1 MKAAIISTFKYLL
14 WAFTT
19 CIVMSL
25 AACSNDDP
33 IQESKPIDPDDDNV
47 EEVVLSEICTDWLS
61 SPAVVAEKM
70 RGYTLLGSSPEFASY
85 APDDRSFEFGY
96 TFIDDKLVGSV
107 ALFPLSAETGT
118 QDILSKYNFSSY
130 KYMGNLEG
138 YKVYLNISD
147 NIMATISKREFNNSE
162 YLALGFAPV
171 SGVDFLPDAK
181 PITVETLEATSVTT
195 NSMTLNA
202 RFDCENEVSHYGF
215 YVSKNQDMSDLE
227 TFRATV
233 SGNTFSCAVS
243 NLTYNTT
250 YYIQAFIISNDEY
263 YTGEVMSAELESV
276 KTYSIGDFYPDANAP
291 EGVVCSISDEGAHG
305 TIISLDQSN
314 LKWDEEGF
322 FCTEYRCRNSYD
334 GSKNAMGSDLP
345 YMKWVKQH
353 GDEWFGPARYQLK
366 ISKSDLNLI
375 NTTLSS
381 RGYKTMNGMYWSST
395 EQSSNTAW
403 VVTTT
408 ETSYLGYSNQHIFYN
423 SKNQTWSVRAM
434 KYF

>member
-1 MKAAIISTFKYLL
+1 MKAAIISTFKSLL

-181 PITVETLEATSVTT
+181 PITIETLEATSVTT

-215 YVSKNQDMSDLE
+215 YVSEYQDMRDLK
-227 TFRATV
+227 TFRATA
-233 SGNTFSCAVS
+233 SGNTFSCAIS

-250 YYIQAFIISNDEY
+250 YYIQAFIITNDEY

-276 KTYSIGDFYPDANAP
+276 KTYSIGDFYPDANTP

-305 TIISLDQSN
+305 TIISLDQSD
-314 LKWDEEGF
+314 LKWDEERF
-322 FCTEYRCRNSYD
+322 SHDYECHDLYD
-334 GSKNAMGSDLP
+334 GSKNAMGRDLP

-353 GDEWFGPARYQLK
+353 GDEWFGPARYQLI

-381 RGYKTMNGMYWSST
+381 RGLATLNGMYWSST
-395 EQSSNTAW
+395 EHGSSFAW
-403 VVTTT
+403 VTTVTA
-408 ETSYLGYSNQHIFYN
+408 TSYLGHSNQYIFICY
-423 SKNQTWSVRAM
+423 KNQNQSVRAM

>member
-1 MKAAIISTFKYLL
+1 MKAAIISTFKSLL

-33 IQESKPIDPDDDNV
+33 ISESKPIDPDDDNV

-61 SPAVVAEKM
+61 TPAMVADKM
-70 RGYTLLGSSPEFASY
+70 RGYTMLGSSPEFASY

-96 TFIDDKLVGSV
+96 TFIDDKLVASV
-107 ALFPLSAETGT
+107 ALFPLSSDGST

-130 KYMGNLEG
+130 EYMGYLEG
-138 YKVYLNISD
+138 YKVYVNESA
-147 NIMATISKREFNNSE
+147 NIMATISKRESNGSE
-162 YLALGFAPV
+162 YLALGFAPM
-171 SGVDFLPDAK
+171 SGVDFLPDAN
-181 PITVETLEATSVTT
+181 PITVETLEASSITT

-227 TFRATV
+227 TFRATA
-233 SGNTFSCAVS
+233 SGNTFSREVS

-250 YYIQAFIISNDEY
+250 YYIQAFIICNDEFY
-263 YTGEVMSAELESV
+263 SGEVTSVELERIRI
-276 KTYSIGDFYPDANAP
+276 YSIGDFYPDANAP

-305 TIISLDQSN
+305 TIISLDQSD
-314 LKWDEEGF
+314 LKWDEERF
-322 FCTEYRCRNSYD
+322 SHDYECHDLYD
-334 GSKNAMGSDLP
+334 GSKNVMGRDLP

-353 GDEWFGPARYQLK
+353 GDEWFGPARYQLI

-381 RGYKTMNGMYWSST
+381 RGLATLNGMYWSST
-395 EQSSNTAW
+395 EHGSSFAW
-403 VVTTT
+403 VTTVTA
-408 ETSYLGYSNQHIFYN
+408 TSYLGHSNQYIFICY
-423 SKNQTWSVRAM
+423 KNQNQSVRAM